1 MKLLIALFVMSML
14 TISAGDCSKKA
25 DGQVKYKGRLEIA
38 GICMNYT
45 IKLLKGEID
54 SSKIATNWT
63 DETTGK
69 AYTDVFGLGNPC
81 NFPATIKQADEF
93 YFYID
98 PTVKKD
104 CITCLAYYPTPSKK
118 LSIIVV
124 EK

>member
-1 MKLLIALFVMSML
+1 MKLFIALAAVL
-14 TISAGDCSKKA
+14 ILIVSAGDCGKKPEN
-25 DGQVKYKGRLEIA
+25 QVKYKGRLEIT

-54 SSKIATNWT
+54 SSKIVANWI
-63 DETTGK
+63 DESTGK
-69 AYTDVFGLGNPC
+69 SYTDVFGLGNPC

-98 PTVKKD
+98 SVGKKN

>member
-1 MKLLIALFVMSML
+1 MKLFIVLTTLFVFM
-14 TISAGDCSKKA
+14 ISAGDCGKKPKA
-25 DGQVKYKGRLEIA
+25 NAPYRGRLEIA

-54 SSKIATNWT
+54 SSKIATSWT
-63 DETTGK
+63 DESTGK
-69 AYTDVFGLGNPC
+69 SYTDVFGLGNPC
-81 NFPATIKQADEF
+81 NFPATIKQGDEF

-98 PTVKKD
+98 SAAKKD

>member
-1 MKLLIALFVMSML
+1 MSML
-14 TISAGDCSKKA
+14 MISAGDCGKKTEA
-25 DGQVKYKGRLEIA
+25 NVKYKGRLEIA

-45 IKLLKGEID
+45 IKLLQGNID
-54 SSKIATNWT
+54 SSKIAANWT

-69 AYTDVFGLGNPC
+69 SYTDVFRLDNPC
-81 NFPATIKQADEF
+81 NFPATIKQGDEF

-98 PTVKKD
+98 TSAKKD

-118 LSIIVV
+118 LSINVV